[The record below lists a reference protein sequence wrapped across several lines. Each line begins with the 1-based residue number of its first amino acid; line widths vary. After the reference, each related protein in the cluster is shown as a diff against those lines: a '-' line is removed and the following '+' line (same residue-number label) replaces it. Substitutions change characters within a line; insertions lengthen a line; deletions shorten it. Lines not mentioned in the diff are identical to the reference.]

1 MAKGRKVIST
11 VAALTIA
18 ASLAPTVNA
27 KNYYKDEDGNKIYE
41 DHIVDNNG
49 NVLYDGYY
57 IDEDGNAIIVEKMPT
72 IYDDYDYDY
81 DYDYDNNY
89 YNRYNDSNTHI
100 NIDISDPEVYN
111 RYLKDH
117 KKHCND
123 YQCKH
128 NRADIINHGQ
138 NGYNNNYDN
147 NYNYNDY
154 NKNNNLENKYLY
166 TVVKTQDGVTKYAYS
181 PVANVADYGIYGWTL
196 NSIYNENDLELNSV
210 FYEEINTFNNDYRWD
225 GRIVNMINNSH
236 NMYVWVY
243 YTNEGPKYC
252 VSPVKFPS
260 NSDFVYN
267 SDYNINDVTE
277 ALKTNT
283 AAAKDLYY
291 TRTR

>member
-1 MAKGRKVIST
+1 MSY
-11 VAALTIA
+11 
-18 ASLAPTVNA
+18 SL
-27 KNYYKDEDGNKIYE
+27 
-41 DHIVDNNG
+41 
-49 NVLYDGYY
+49 L
-57 IDEDGNAIIVEKMPT
+57 
-72 IYDDYDYDY
+72 
-81 DYDYDNNY
+81 
-89 YNRYNDSNTHI
+89 DSNVS
-100 NIDISDPEVYN
+100 NGISQTVSGYLPVGKCFSKSIPLYNKEQNKMLEERIVYSHTAWL
-111 RYLKDH
+111 RKCSIEESRCICLKIKSLKD
-117 KKHCND
+117 NSSLL
-123 YQCKH
+123 
-128 NRADIINHGQ
+128 DIF
-138 NGYNNNYDN
+138 
-147 NYNYNDY
+147 
-154 NKNNNLENKYLY
+154 
-166 TVVKTQDGVTKYAYS
+166 
-181 PVANVADYGIYGWTL
+181 
-196 NSIYNENDLELNSV
+196 NEIANDLELNSV